1 MGKICITH
9 FQTKTAQKLLWG
21 RTYLYGLCTGV
32 PPPPRGGFNPTNS
45 GTAAG
50 LLAREKLWMIA
61 AQFLADSFTIIKWQ
75 RLSNLTGMQGAHEA
89 LEIIEFLVYYTE
101 FSN

>member
-1 MGKICITH
+1 M
-9 FQTKTAQKLLWG
+9 AYVWE
-21 RTYLYGLCTGV
+21 Y
-32 PPPPRGGFNPTNS
+32 PPPPGFNPTNS
-45 GTAAG
+45 GTATG

-61 AQFLADSFTIIKWQ
+61 AEFLADFFTIIKWQ

-89 LEIIEFLVYYTE
+89 SEIIEFLVYYTE